1 MSLPLHNV
9 LSDTTT
15 CIRVS
20 DRVGV
25 GEGGEG
31 GGGGGGGGGGVRLYH
46 GFLCMKP
53 IGSRVSLS
61 WSVFCMQ
68 CPPGKKPSDY

>member
-9 LSDTTT
+9 LSDTTA
-15 CIRVS
+15 CIRVY
-20 DRVGV
+20 
-25 GEGGEG
+25 GE
-31 GGGGGGGGGGVRLYH
+31 GGGVRLDH